1 MPCPTNPAERAGPS
15 RARQATTDLVDTAD
29 TADADALAWQTL
41 GAHLAGLVLGV
52 AILSAATVGV
62 CGLLRVL

>member
-1 MPCPTNPAERAGPS
+1 MPYLTDPTDPADPTDRAGAS
-15 RARQATTDLVDTAD
+15 RARPDA
-29 TADADALAWQTL
+29 ADADANALAWQTL